1 MHIQPYLSCQYLS
14 KYETLFSIQPKT
26 KRMLN
31 HINRHAI
38 REKSLLEMRSE
49 YISMATHEFKTPI
62 IAISSS
68 IELLETKMQL
78 DELMLPF
85 YERNISRIK
94 EEIVVLRNM
103 VDDILTNGS
112 IAAGHPV
119 TQPEA
124 TDVCSFVKMI
134 KQQYFHKRADKRLL
148 RIKVSGRPQLL
159 SIDRSHL
166 AGILTNLISNAF
178 KYSSGPGP
186 LLRLHY
192 SKHQVSIKVKDN
204 GIGIPEKDIRFL
216 FTPFFRAGNVGNRE
230 GTGLGLSIVKSFVIA
245 NNGHISVSSGTNGSV
260 FTVTFPLSVST
271 QQ

>member
-1 MHIQPYLSCQYLS
+1 
-14 KYETLFSIQPKT
+14 
-26 KRMLN
+26 MLN
-31 HINRHAI
+31 NINRHAV

-94 EEIVVLRNM
+94 EEIIVLRNM

-112 IAAGHPV
+112 MVADHPV
-119 TQPEA
+119 TQAEE
-124 TDVCSFVKMI
+124 TDVCSFAKMI

-148 RIKVSGRPQLL
+148 RIKVSGTPRPLA
-159 SIDRSHL
+159 IDRSHL

-178 KYSSGPGP
+178 KYSSGSGP
-186 LLRLHY
+186 LLSLHY
-192 SKHQVSIKVKDN
+192 RKDQLRIKVKDN

-216 FTPFFRAGNVGNRE
+216 FTPFFRAGNVGGRE
-230 GTGLGLSIVKSFVIA
+230 GTGLGLAIVKSFVTA
-245 NNGHISVSSGTNGSV
+245 NNGHITVSSGTNGSV
-260 FTVTFPLSVST
+260 FTVTFPLSPST
-271 QQ
+271 QQQYTSL